1 MIFSVANYILAVKH
15 LDRMART
22 LGAKRIYALG
32 EEHDR
37 EALKCSVGNSVLVV
51 QVMCEGK
58 RMAMRIYMRP
68 NANLRAIYGDSYYP
82 KELLVSSS
90 CDVFGLAD
98 VVLCDWKEG
107 VSLQSKIEELAHK
120 PDKMAAL
127 SQMFEEFALSLLG
140 EKWAHGDLKPENII
154 FSKDGLSLI
163 DFDAMYCEGF
173 GSENCTNIFEGY
185 IAWLGKLLKL
195 DFGNSFKYGIPVI
208 DVIKDH
214 MGVSFAVAAIATI
227 FEFLIATI
235 FEFLIAIPLGV
246 TAATH
251 QYSVRDY
258 IVTVLVMIGI
268 SLPSFFFGQLLKNIF
283 AIQLEWFPA
292 SGLIDASKDLSGFAL
307 LMDQMWHLFIPILT
321 VVILSIGGRMRMTR
335 TNMLEVLNSDYIRT
349 ARAKGL
355 KEKVVIYKH
364 AFRNTMIPLVTSL
377 AGLLP
382 GLFSGAIITEQVFG
396 LPGIGN
402 VAFDAM
408 LVADIPFIMG
418 YNMFLA
424 LLSVIGVLLADLM
437 YAVVDPRV
445 KLG

>member
-1 MIFSVANYILAVKH
+1 MVKYIIKRLA
-15 LDRMART
+15 LSI
-22 LGAKRIYALG
+22 LI
-32 EEHDR
+32 
-37 EALKCSVGNSVLVV
+37 
-51 QVMCEGK
+51 
-58 RMAMRIYMRP
+58 
-68 NANLRAIYGDSYYP
+68 
-82 KELLVSSS
+82 LL
-90 CDVFGLAD
+90 
-98 VVLCDWKEG
+98 G
-107 VSLQSKIEELAHK
+107 VSL
-120 PDKMAAL
+120 
-127 SQMFEEFALSLLG
+127 
-140 EKWAHGDLKPENII
+140 II
-154 FSKDGLSLI
+154 YSLI
-163 DFDAMYCEGF
+163 RCMPVDFVTQKLASLTTTGNEVTEEQINNMMKLYGLD
-173 GSENCTNIFEGY
+173 TNIFEGY
-185 IAWLGKLLKL
+185 VNWLGKLVRF
-195 DFGNSFKYGIPVI
+195 DFGESFKYQTPVTK
-208 DVIKDH
+208 VIKDS
-214 MGVSFAVAAIATI
+214 MGVSFAVAVV
-227 FEFLIATI
+227 ATI
-235 FEFLIAIPLGV
+235 FEFLIAIPLGI

-283 AIQLEWFPA
+283 SIQLGWFPS

-307 LMDQMWHLFIPILT
+307 FLDQAWHLFIPILT

-382 GLFSGAIITEQVFG
+382 SLFSGAIITEQVFG

-402 VAFDAM
+402 KAFDAM

-424 LLSVIGVLLADLM
+424 LLSVIGVLLADIM

-445 KLG
+445 KLE